1 MNLDQTMPLDREL
14 KEMFAAKKL
23 TETASTKTDTKAMV
37 TAPAVAL
44 SEDDKK
50 MAQEKAEREKES
62 ESATDEPKPNA
73 AAIHKSLQSIN
84 QFIPIINT
92 NLVFEFDDLN
102 DPPIIKVI
110 DKESK
115 ELIREIPSRELDKL
129 AKAFSEMADT
139 LNKSGALFNT
149 EI

>member
-1 MNLDQTMPLDREL
+1 MGYTTTLSLDREIPDVFSGNRTKSTDDVQTTKTVL
-14 KEMFAAKKL
+14 NVDNAEKDELAKKA
-23 TETASTKTDTKAMV
+23 EADEQA
-37 TAPAVAL
+37 
-44 SEDDKK
+44 DKEQPSDIELNNK
-50 MAQEKAEREKES
+50 RIRESLES
-62 ESATDEPKPNA
+62 
-73 AAIHKSLQSIN
+73 LN
-84 QFIPIINT
+84 QFIPLVNT

-115 ELIREIPSRELDKL
+115 ELIREIPSRDLDKV
-129 AKAFSEMADT
+129 AKAFSEMVDT

>member
-1 MNLDQTMPLDREL
+1 MNLDQTIPLDREL
-14 KEMFAAKKL
+14 KEMFAAKKISEIAATKPEVKNL
-23 TETASTKTDTKAMV
+23 T
-37 TAPAVAL
+37 AVANL
-44 SEDDKK
+44 AQAEADKS
-50 MAQEKAEREKES
+50 AQDEEE
-62 ESATDEPKPNA
+62 ATNDPQLNTE
-73 AAIHKSLQSIN
+73 AIQKSLESIN

-129 AKAFSEMADT
+129 AKAFSDMADT

>member
-1 MNLDQTMPLDREL
+1 MNLDPTIALEREL
-14 KEMFAAKKL
+14 KDMFSAKKL
-23 TETASTKTDTKAMV
+23 NDAKVVKAETKTVLENPMQVKVEDEK
-37 TAPAVAL
+37 VA
-44 SEDDKK
+44 E
-50 MAQEKAEREKES
+50 EEKE
-62 ESATDEPKPNA
+62 PKDNQLNTE
-73 AAIHKSLQSIN
+73 AIQKSLESIN

-129 AKAFSEMADT
+129 AKAFSEMADN

>member
-1 MNLDQTMPLDREL
+1 MGYDNTLSLDREVNTAFSSSRVTTA
-14 KEMFAAKKL
+14 KETDSVNNTLATVVELNNKKADVQAEADAEKSAK
-23 TETASTKTDTKAMV
+23 EQAEV
-37 TAPAVAL
+37 TN
-44 SEDDKK
+44 
-50 MAQEKAEREKES
+50 ERIKES
-62 ESATDEPKPNA
+62 LES
-73 AAIHKSLQSIN
+73 LN
-84 QFIPIINT
+84 QFIPLVNT

-115 ELIREIPSRELDKL
+115 ELIREIPSRDLDKV
-129 AKAFSEMADT
+129 AKAFGDMVDT

>member
-1 MNLDQTMPLDREL
+1 LSLDREIPDVFSGNRTKSTDDVQTL
-14 KEMFAAKKL
+14 AKKA
-23 TETASTKTDTKAMV
+23 EADEQA
-37 TAPAVAL
+37 
-44 SEDDKK
+44 DKE
-50 MAQEKAEREKES
+50 QPSDIELNNERIRES
-62 ESATDEPKPNA
+62 LES
-73 AAIHKSLQSIN
+73 LN
-84 QFIPIINT
+84 QFIPLVNT

-115 ELIREIPSRELDKL
+115 ELIREIPSRDLDKV
-129 AKAFSEMADT
+129 AKAFGDMVDT

>member
-1 MNLDQTMPLDREL
+1 MGYDTTLSLDREL
-14 KEMFAAKKL
+14 PDLFSGNRTKIVNETEDLPVVGKADAKL
-23 TETASTKTDTKAMV
+23 SSSQDETSAEAEKDGK
-37 TAPAVAL
+37 
-44 SEDDKK
+44 SEEIVDNDRI
-50 MAQEKAEREKES
+50 RESLES
-62 ESATDEPKPNA
+62 
-73 AAIHKSLQSIN
+73 LN
-84 QFIPIINT
+84 QFIPLVNT

-115 ELIREIPSRELDKL
+115 ELIREIPSRDLDKV
-129 AKAFSEMADT
+129 AKAFSEMVDT

>member
-1 MNLDQTMPLDREL
+1 MNLDKTIPLEREL
-14 KEMFAAKKL
+14 KDMISEKKL
-23 TETASTKTDTKAMV
+23 NDDKVVQTETKGLLEIPLQVQVK
-37 TAPAVAL
+37 
-44 SEDDKK
+44 DKK
-50 MAQEKAEREKES
+50 AAEEEKE
-62 ESATDEPKPNA
+62 PKDNQLNTE
-73 AAIHKSLQSIN
+73 AIQKSLESIN

-129 AKAFSEMADT
+129 AKAFSDMADN

>member
-1 MNLDQTMPLDREL
+1 MNLDQTIALDREL
-14 KEMFAAKKL
+14 KDMFSAKKL
-23 TETASTKTDTKAMV
+23 DDVKAVKTETKSLLEMPLQVLAK
-37 TAPAVAL
+37 
-44 SEDDKK
+44 DKK
-50 MAQEKAEREKES
+50 TTEEEKE
-62 ESATDEPKPNA
+62 PKDNQLNA
-73 AAIHKSLQSIN
+73 EAIQKSLESIN

-129 AKAFSEMADT
+129 AKAFSDMADN

>member
-1 MNLDQTMPLDREL
+1 MGYTTTLSLDREIPDVFSGNRTKSTDDVQTEKAVFNADNAEKDEL
-14 KEMFAAKKL
+14 AKKA
-23 TETASTKTDTKAMV
+23 EADEQA
-37 TAPAVAL
+37 
-44 SEDDKK
+44 DKE
-50 MAQEKAEREKES
+50 QPSDIELNNERIRES
-62 ESATDEPKPNA
+62 LES
-73 AAIHKSLQSIN
+73 LN
-84 QFIPIINT
+84 QFIPLVNT

-115 ELIREIPSRELDKL
+115 ELIREIPSRDLDKV
-129 AKAFSEMADT
+129 AKAFGDMVDT

>member
-1 MNLDQTMPLDREL
+1 MNLDQTIPLEREL
-14 KEMFAAKKL
+14 KDMLSAKKL
-23 TETASTKTDTKAMV
+23 NDVKVVKTETKGLLEIPLQVQVK
-37 TAPAVAL
+37 
-44 SEDDKK
+44 DKK
-50 MAQEKAEREKES
+50 AAEEEKE
-62 ESATDEPKPNA
+62 PKDNQLNTE
-73 AAIHKSLQSIN
+73 AIQKSLESIN

-129 AKAFSEMADT
+129 AKAFSDMADN

>member
-1 MNLDQTMPLDREL
+1 MNLDQTLTLDRDLKDLFTVKKTAGADVLSRATELGLDKAKQEL
-14 KEMFAAKKL
+14 K
-23 TETASTKTDTKAMV
+23 TAEK
-37 TAPAVAL
+37 
-44 SEDDKK
+44 E
-50 MAQEKAEREKES
+50 QEKEKES
-62 ESATDEPKPNA
+62 ADPQIDSKS
-73 AAIHKSLQSIN
+73 IQKSLESIN
-84 QFIPIINT
+84 QVIPIINT

>member
-1 MNLDQTMPLDREL
+1 MNLDQTIPLDREL
-14 KEMFAAKKL
+14 KDMFAAKKMS
-23 TETASTKTDTKAMV
+23 EIAATKTEAKNLSSV
-37 TAPAVAL
+37 VNVAQAEDEKSAQDEEEATREPQL
-44 SEDDKK
+44 NSE
-50 MAQEKAEREKES
+50 
-62 ESATDEPKPNA
+62 
-73 AAIHKSLQSIN
+73 AIQKSLESIN

-129 AKAFSEMADT
+129 AKAFSDMADN

>member
-1 MNLDQTMPLDREL
+1 MNLDQTIALDREL
-14 KEMFAAKKL
+14 KDMFSANKINDAKVAN
-23 TETASTKTDTKAMV
+23 TETKNVLEIPKQV
-37 TAPAVAL
+37 QVK
-44 SEDDKK
+44 DKK
-50 MAQEKAEREKES
+50 AAEEEKE
-62 ESATDEPKPNA
+62 PKDNQLNTE
-73 AAIHKSLQSIN
+73 AIQKSLESIN

-115 ELIREIPSRELDKL
+115 ELIREIPSRELEKL
-129 AKAFSEMADT
+129 AKAFSEMADN

>member
-1 MNLDQTMPLDREL
+1 MNLDQTLTLDRDL
-14 KEMFAAKKL
+14 KELF
-23 TETASTKTDTKAMV
+23 TV
-37 TAPAVAL
+37 
-44 SEDDKK
+44 KK
-50 MAQEKAEREKES
+50 MADADVLTKATELGLDKAKQELKTAQKTQEKEKEAG
-62 ESATDEPKPNA
+62 EQQTDSKS
-73 AAIHKSLQSIN
+73 IQKSLESIN
-84 QFIPIINT
+84 QVIPIINT

>member
-1 MNLDQTMPLDREL
+1 MNVDQTIPLDREL
-14 KEMFAAKKL
+14 KEMFAAKKMS
-23 TETASTKTDTKAMV
+23 EIAATKTEVKNVDAVVNVVQAEADKSAQDKEEATNDPQLDT
-37 TAPAVAL
+37 
-44 SEDDKK
+44 E
-50 MAQEKAEREKES
+50 
-62 ESATDEPKPNA
+62 
-73 AAIHKSLQSIN
+73 AIQKSLESIN

-102 DPPIIKVI
+102 EPPIIKVI

-129 AKAFSEMADT
+129 AKAFSDMADT

>member
-1 MNLDQTMPLDREL
+1 MGYTTTLSLDREIHDVFSGNRTKSTDDVQREKAVFNADNVEKDEL
-14 KEMFAAKKL
+14 AKKA
-23 TETASTKTDTKAMV
+23 EVDEQA
-37 TAPAVAL
+37 
-44 SEDDKK
+44 DKE
-50 MAQEKAEREKES
+50 QPSDIELNNERIRES
-62 ESATDEPKPNA
+62 LES
-73 AAIHKSLQSIN
+73 LN
-84 QFIPIINT
+84 QFIPLVNT

-115 ELIREIPSRELDKL
+115 ELIREIPSRDLDQV
-129 AKAFSEMADT
+129 AKAFGDMVDT

>member
-1 MNLDQTMPLDREL
+1 MGYDNTLSLDREVNAAFSSSRVTTA
-14 KEMFAAKKL
+14 KE
-23 TETASTKTDTKAMV
+23 TDTVNNTLATVVELNNK
-37 TAPAVAL
+37 TADNQAQAD
-44 SEDDKK
+44 SENSAK
-50 MAQEKAEREKES
+50 ELAEITRERIRES
-62 ESATDEPKPNA
+62 LES
-73 AAIHKSLQSIN
+73 LN
-84 QFIPIINT
+84 QFIPLVNT

-115 ELIREIPSRELDKL
+115 ELIREIPSRDLDKV
-129 AKAFSEMADT
+129 AKAFGDMVDT

>member
-1 MNLDQTMPLDREL
+1 MNLDQTLTLDRDL
-14 KEMFAAKKL
+14 KELF
-23 TETASTKTDTKAMV
+23 TV
-37 TAPAVAL
+37 
-44 SEDDKK
+44 KK
-50 MAQEKAEREKES
+50 MAEADVLTKATELGLDKAKQELKTAEKTQEKEKEAG
-62 ESATDEPKPNA
+62 EQQTDSKS
-73 AAIHKSLQSIN
+73 IQKSLESIN
-84 QFIPIINT
+84 QVIPIINT

>member
-1 MNLDQTMPLDREL
+1 MNLDPTIALDREL
-14 KEMFAAKKL
+14 KDMFSAKQLNDAKVVKA
-23 TETASTKTDTKAMV
+23 ETKTVLENPMQVKVEDEK
-37 TAPAVAL
+37 VA
-44 SEDDKK
+44 E
-50 MAQEKAEREKES
+50 EEKE
-62 ESATDEPKPNA
+62 PKDNQLNTE
-73 AAIHKSLQSIN
+73 AIQKSLESIN

-129 AKAFSEMADT
+129 AKAFSEMADN

>member
-1 MNLDQTMPLDREL
+1 MGYDTTLSLDREL
-14 KEMFAAKKL
+14 PDLF
-23 TETASTKTDTKAMV
+23 SGNRTKAMDDAQ
-37 TAPAVAL
+37 TAKTA
-44 SEDDKK
+44 S
-50 MAQEKAEREKES
+50 KAEKDVLANKAEADAQAKKEQPSDVELNNERIRESLES
-62 ESATDEPKPNA
+62 
-73 AAIHKSLQSIN
+73 LN
-84 QFIPIINT
+84 QFIPLVNT

-115 ELIREIPSRELDKL
+115 ELIREIPSRDLDKV
-129 AKAFSEMADT
+129 AKAFGDMVDT

>member
-1 MNLDQTMPLDREL
+1 MGYDNTLSLDREVNAAFSSSRVATA
-14 KEMFAAKKL
+14 KETDIVNNTLATVVELNNKKADVQAEADAEKSAK
-23 TETASTKTDTKAMV
+23 EQAEV
-37 TAPAVAL
+37 TN
-44 SEDDKK
+44 
-50 MAQEKAEREKES
+50 ERIKES
-62 ESATDEPKPNA
+62 LES
-73 AAIHKSLQSIN
+73 LN
-84 QFIPIINT
+84 QFIPLVNT

-115 ELIREIPSRELDKL
+115 ELIREIPSRDLDKV
-129 AKAFSEMADT
+129 AKAFGDMVDT

>member
-1 MNLDQTMPLDREL
+1 MNLDQTIALDREL
-14 KEMFAAKKL
+14 KDMFSANKINDAK
-23 TETASTKTDTKAMV
+23 
-37 TAPAVAL
+37 VANIESRNVL
-44 SEDDKK
+44 EIPKQGLVKDKK
-50 MAQEKAEREKES
+50 AAEEEKE
-62 ESATDEPKPNA
+62 PKDNQLNTE
-73 AAIHKSLQSIN
+73 AIQKSLESIN

-129 AKAFSEMADT
+129 AKAFSDMADN
-139 LNKSGALFNT
+139 LNKTGALFNT

>member
-1 MNLDQTMPLDREL
+1 MNFDQTLTLDRDLKELLTVKKTADATIFARASEVDSDTIKQEL
-14 KEMFAAKKL
+14 KAK
-23 TETASTKTDTKAMV
+23 EKAQ
-37 TAPAVAL
+37 
-44 SEDDKK
+44 
-50 MAQEKAEREKES
+50 AQEKEPAEPQIDSKS
-62 ESATDEPKPNA
+62 
-73 AAIHKSLQSIN
+73 IQKSLESIN
-84 QFIPIINT
+84 QVVPIINT

-139 LNKSGALFNT
+139 LNKSGTLFNT